1 VTDQT
6 SDATDDAGVGS
17 AVDLVSAERMVF
29 FSDAVVAIA
38 ITLLALALPLPHG
51 ATSRAVFKSIW
62 ADRDAYL
69 AFLISFV
76 VIANYW
82 RYHHRLFRNV
92 VRLDGRI
99 ITINLVWLLLIVVT
113 PFATRLISGSGG
125 LGARFTVYAVIQ
137 VATILGVL
145 AMSRHIRKGHLLRLG
160 APEPTSRTDD
170 AALLALAGTF
180 AASIPV
186 ALATE
191 SQWAFVIWVGSAF
204 TARFVRRLRS
214 QNSL

>member
-1 VTDQT
+1 VTGQT
-6 SDATDDAGVGS
+6 SDEAHAGDDGS
-17 AVDLVSAERMVF
+17 SIELISAERLVF

-51 ATSRAVFKSIW
+51 ATSRAVFKSMW
-62 ADRDAYL
+62 AGRDAYL

-82 RYHHRLFRNV
+82 RYHHRLFRSV

-99 ITINLVWLLLIVVT
+99 ITINLIWLLLIVVT

-145 AMSRHIRKGHLLRLG
+145 AMSLHIRSGHLLRVG
-160 APEPTSRTDD
+160 APDPTSRTDE

-191 SQWAFVIWVGSAF
+191 SQWTFVIWVGSAF

-214 QNSL
+214 HNSL